1 MRVPIIRCLVI
12 PHSATLGYSTL
23 LDSLQSSALVDLDR
37 LMASTSGESLD
48 VQREALMD
56 VLPALGEQYVG
67 ASSLVSAQYF
77 TELQAMNE
85 VKKPIAAEVMDGVGS
100 ARWHSLAGWGTK
112 AATFEQ
118 GAQALMYS
126 MLSGGFTKI
135 LTESAADTMVGN
147 AEMQGGMRAQ
157 RVPSTGCCAFCGML
171 ASRGAAYSSGSEGSV
186 VGRGK
191 PLGSHRLARGIRPR
205 GARKIGEDFH
215 DHCRCT
221 IVTVTEGNEVQLQ
234 ETADKYYDSYRDAA
248 DKVNDGLTLE
258 HTESMSLDGTRHRSY
273 EWVNL
278 AGDAR
283 STKQQTADILAAMR
297 LDLSIK

>member
-1 MRVPIIRCLVI
+1 MGLAVI

-23 LDSLQSSALVDLDR
+23 LDSLRTQALVDLDS
-37 LMASTSGESLD
+37 LMVSTAGESLD

-56 VLPALGEQYVG
+56 VLPVLGDQYVG
-67 ASSLVSAQYF
+67 ATSLVSAEFF

-85 VKKPIAAEVMDGVGS
+85 IKKPIAAEVMDGVGA
-100 ARWHSLAGWGTK
+100 ARWRSLAGWGTK

-126 MLSGGFTKI
+126 LLSGGFTKI

-147 AEMQGGMRAQ
+147 AEFQGGMRAQ
-157 RVPSTGCCAFCGML
+157 RVPSVGCCAFCGLL
-171 ASRGAAYSSGSEGSV
+171 ASRGAAYSSSSGAGV

-205 GARKIGEDFH
+205 GAQAIGEDFH

-221 IVTVTEGNEVQLQ
+221 IVTVTAGNEVELQ
-234 ETADKYYDSYRDAA
+234 ETADKYYDSYRGAA
-248 DKVNDGLTLE
+248 DKINDGLTLS
-258 HTESMSLDGTRHRSY
+258 HTESMQSDGTRNRSY
-273 EWVNL
+273 EWVNA

-283 STKQQTADILAAMR
+283 SSKETTADILAAMR
-297 LDLSIK
+297 LDLGIK